1 MVTITAVTPGTPA
14 AKMENQ
20 VPDSLKHK
28 HFDILLDV
36 QNQISREI
44 NVVASKY
51 DGRTTTNALWIILLW
66 DWLTGGIASIV
77 WTHCICN
84 RIGNELQRRQVPKTF
99 GASDFWGWCILGAL
113 IYVGPFI
120 FVHKFMHAMNHLN
133 ADYNKK
139 G

>member
-1 MVTITAVTPGTPA
+1 MT
-14 AKMENQ
+14 K
-20 VPDSLKHK
+20 
-28 HFDILLDV
+28 
-36 QNQISREI
+36 ISREI
-44 NVVASKY
+44 NIVASKY

-66 DWLTGGIASIV
+66 SWLTGGIASIV

-133 ADYNKK
+133 ADYNQK